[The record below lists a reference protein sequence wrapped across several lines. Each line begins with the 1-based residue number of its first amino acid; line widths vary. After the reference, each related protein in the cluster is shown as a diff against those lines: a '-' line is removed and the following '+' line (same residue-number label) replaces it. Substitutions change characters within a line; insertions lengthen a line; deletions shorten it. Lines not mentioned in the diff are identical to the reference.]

1 MVLLYNTIKWQ
12 RTVVE
17 CDDVKTVHQLSFVLM
32 DTLHLTVKHGVN
44 VDLDVVVL
52 KDVVSQS
59 IFVPLHKS
67 TKTHL
72 HYAKGNNV
80 IIVLHKS
87 L

>member
-1 MVLLYNTIKWQ
+1 
-12 RTVVE
+12 
-17 CDDVKTVHQLSFVLM
+17 VKTVHQLSFVLM

-67 TKTHL
+67 TKITHL
-72 HYAKGNNV
+72 NYAKGNNV